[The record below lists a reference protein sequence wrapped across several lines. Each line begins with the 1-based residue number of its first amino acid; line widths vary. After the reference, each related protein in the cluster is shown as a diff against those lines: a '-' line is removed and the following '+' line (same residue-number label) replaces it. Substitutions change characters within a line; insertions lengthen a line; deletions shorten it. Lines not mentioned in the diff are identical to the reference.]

1 MVGLIV
7 VGVII
12 GYVLLSKFIVT
23 KVLQEYGLK
32 KANIALA
39 IMILIPTWD
48 AILYYP
54 TYWILSNTIPKI
66 ERFQSPQKIEGF
78 YKRYMPDDMI
88 IFNMYLYDT
97 FDNNYSI
104 YFDKND
110 KYDKTTK
117 TRTKKYYK
125 AHWLNDSK
133 SSLCVLSLAGS
144 MREKYQKKL
153 ENNWCVAVEEIKQ
166 EDMTQYWKL
175 EQKIVAHIPILY
187 MNIYIVDFYVSSRN
201 NEERFFRL
209 RDVFVDKSWLTAVNI
224 SNGYKTTSSGTD
236 FTRLFKDSKGMYFE
250 FNQDSIVKI
259 LTSKQKI
266 EEK

>member
-1 MVGLIV
+1 MIGLMFI
-7 VGVII
+7 GII
-12 GYVLLSKFIVT
+12 AGYVLLSKFIVT
-23 KVLQEYGLK
+23 KVLQFYGLK

-54 TYWILSNTIPKI
+54 SYWILSSTIPKI

-78 YKRYMPDDMI
+78 YQSYMPDDMI
-88 IFNMYLYDT
+88 VFKMYLYDT

-104 YFDKND
+104 YFDKNV

-125 AHWLNDSK
+125 AYWLNDSK
-133 SSLCVLSLAGS
+133 SLLCAPSLPSTVQK
-144 MREKYQKKL
+144 KYQKDL
-153 ENNWCVAVEEIKQ
+153 ENNWCVAVEEIRK
-166 EDMTQYWKL
+166 EDTTQYWKL
-175 EQKIVAHIPILY
+175 EQKIIAHIPILY
-187 MNIYIVDFYVSSRN
+187 MNIYVVDFYIVNRQ
-201 NEERFFRL
+201 NEDNFFRL
-209 RDVFVDKSWLTAVNI
+209 RDVFVDKSWITAVNI
-224 SNGYKTTSSGTD
+224 VSEGKTTSSGTS

-250 FNQDSIVKI
+250 LNQESIIKI
-259 LTSKQKI
+259 LTSTQKI